1 MRGVSRRLRALTV
14 LRYILLVG
22 YRSGESIKLFGT
34 PRSRMNARASIRS
47 TGCALRAFLLCVA
60 HPPLHEVELQIAVSI
75 ALLACAEA
83 PLDDRQ
89 TVRSVELHYVPDTK
103 LAFSAPF
110 RTILTREACLDPG
123 DQVGAIKVRVY
134 ELPLTPGGEVFALFH
149 FGAQVG
155 FGPVVWIG
163 GGVSAAATVAAR
175 PQELR
180 APLLLLVQRAQ
191 RAAV

>member
-1 MRGVSRRLRALTV
+1 
-14 LRYILLVG
+14 
-22 YRSGESIKLFGT
+22 
-34 PRSRMNARASIRS
+34 
-47 TGCALRAFLLCVA
+47 
-60 HPPLHEVELQIAVSI
+60 
-75 ALLACAEA
+75 
-83 PLDDRQ
+83 
-89 TVRSVELHYVPDTK
+89 
-103 LAFSAPF
+103 
-110 RTILTREACLDPG
+110 
-123 DQVGAIKVRVY
+123 
-134 ELPLTPGGEVFALFH
+134 LFH